1 MEYASRGVAGTG
13 LGLGIAGTAL
23 GVLDAMGGLAG
34 LFGGNRSTDPGDK
47 PITRYE
53 MGLFQQ
59 INSKDIEI
67 SSLKSDRYT
76 DAVANGLQQQINAQA
91 VYNATQNA
99 TMGAL
104 QGQISQLQGITK
116 LVVPND
122 NVSPGWGRVGIAAM
136 PPQYPYYPVFPPF
149 PPVPPTT
156 TGGAEAASSSSS
168 GTGN

>member
-23 GVLDAMGGLAG
+23 GVLDAMGGLSG
-34 LFGGNRSTDPGDK
+34 IFGGNRVTDPGDK

-59 INSKDIEI
+59 INAKDIEI
-67 SSLKSDRYT
+67 SELKSNRYT
-76 DAVANGLQQQINAQA
+76 DAVANGLQQQIGAQA
-91 VYNATQNA
+91 VFNATQNA

-104 QGQISQLQGITK
+104 QGQIAQLQSVTK
-116 LVVPND
+116 LMIPNENLAPGYGRAAVMGVSSLPPYFVP
-122 NVSPGWGRVGIAAM
+122 
-136 PPQYPYYPVFPPF
+136 YPL
-149 PPVPPTT
+149 PPVSGTT
-156 TGGAEAASSSSS
+156 TPDVASSSSS

>member
-1 MEYASRGVAGTG
+1 MCLTG

-23 GVLDAMGGLAG
+23 GVLDAIGGISG
-34 LFGGNRSTDPGDK
+34 LLGGNRNTDPGDK

-59 INSKDIEI
+59 INAKDIEI
-67 SSLKSDRYT
+67 SGLKSDRYT
-76 DAVANGLQQQINAQA
+76 DAVANGLQQQSNAQA

-104 QGQISQLQGITK
+104 QGQIAQLQGVTK
-116 LVVPND
+116 LMIPNE
-122 NVSPGWGRVGIAAM
+122 NLAPGYGRAAVMPVSSL
-136 PPQYPYYPVFPPF
+136 PPYFAPYPLPPFGPF

-156 TGGAEAASSSSS
+156 TGGTADAASSSSS

>member
-1 MEYASRGVAGTG
+1 MEYASKGVAGTG

-23 GVLDAMGGLAG
+23 GVLDAIGGVSG
-34 LFGGNRSTDPGDK
+34 LLGGNRNTDPGDK

-59 INSKDIEI
+59 INAKDIEI
-67 SSLKSDRYT
+67 SGLKSDRYT

-91 VYNATQNA
+91 IFNATQNA

-104 QGQISQLQGITK
+104 QGQIAQLQGVTK
-116 LVVPND
+116 LMIPNE
-122 NVSPGWGRVGIAAM
+122 NLAPGYGRAAVM
-136 PPQYPYYPVFPPF
+136 PISSLPPYFAPYPF
-149 PPVPPTT
+149 PPVSGSATT
-156 TGGAEAASSSSS
+156 TPEVASSSSS

>member
-1 MEYASRGVAGTG
+1 MEYASKGVAGTG

-23 GVLDAMGGLAG
+23 GVLDAMGGLSG

-59 INSKDIEI
+59 INAKDIEI
-67 SSLKSDRYT
+67 SELKSNRYT
-76 DAVANGLQQQINAQA
+76 DAVANGLQQQIGAQA
-91 VYNATQNA
+91 VFNATQNA

-104 QGQISQLQGITK
+104 QGQIAQLQSMTRI
-116 LVVPND
+116 VVPNE
-122 NVSPGWGRVGIAAM
+122 NVSPGWGRAAVM
-136 PPQYPYYPVFPPF
+136 PVSSLPPYFVPYPL
-149 PPVPPTT
+149 PPVSGTT
-156 TGGAEAASSSSS
+156 TTPDVASSSSS